1 MANTR
6 ENTLVGSV
14 AEWLRKCEKTLDFVH
29 SHGPADLSVLEALNG
44 DPNDK
49 IYDPYGYMCDV
60 PLSKKIKSIE
70 DDNGKLVEKSDIVSG
85 NLVVTLTTGE
95 ELSGRWVEGRREG
108 QGGIRGPRLEKV
120 SHTEDSYPKQI
131 L

>member
-1 MANTR
+1 MAITP
-6 ENTLVGSV
+6 ENKFVSSI

-29 SHGPADLSVLEALNG
+29 SHGPGNLSVLEALHG
-44 DPNDK
+44 DPKDK

-60 PLSKKIKSIE
+60 PLNKKIKSIE
-70 DDNGKLVEKSDIVSG
+70 DDNGKLVEKSDSVSG

-120 SHTEDSYPKQI
+120 RHPKASSLKQI